1 MSENKERSFRLEEAP
16 GGGVLKVT
24 VGNLVM
30 SVTTI
35 DGQNEVL
42 VYAVNDPS
50 IHVTH
55 KSHVTDFNEIV
66 RVMWNL
72 ERLLEQ

>member
-1 MSENKERSFRLEEAP
+1 MSENKERSFRLEEAV

-35 DGQNEVL
+35 DERNEVL
-42 VYAVNDPS
+42 IYAADAPNVH
-50 IHVTH
+50 ITH
-55 KSHVTDFNEIV
+55 KAHVTDFNDIV
-66 RVMWNL
+66 HMIWNL
-72 ERLLEQ
+72 ERLLER